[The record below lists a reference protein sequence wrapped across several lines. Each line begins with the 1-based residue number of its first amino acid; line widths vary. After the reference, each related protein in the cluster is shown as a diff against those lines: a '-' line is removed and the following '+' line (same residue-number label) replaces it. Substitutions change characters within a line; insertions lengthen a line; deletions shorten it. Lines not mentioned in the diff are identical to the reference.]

1 MCLNTTLAI
10 WLMGTLYL
18 IHLSKTFEI
27 FCLLLLLTFYLV
39 VLSLPLTFGVNLLLS
54 QIFLNYLA
62 PFPFTPQTNVAHQN
76 PLQCALKTSL
86 IGSASQ
92 SVNQYFFQQNEF
104 AWDPWL
110 QKSYGY
116 IMDMKGTCQL
126 CEVTEL
132 FKDETLLKY
141 MKKVA
146 AYICTA

>member
-39 VLSLPLTFGVNLLLS
+39 VLSLPLAFGVNLLLS

-62 PFPFTPQTNVAHQN
+62 PFSFTPQTNVAHQN

-104 AWDPWL
+104 A
-110 QKSYGY
+110 
-116 IMDMKGTCQL
+116 
-126 CEVTEL
+126 
-132 FKDETLLKY
+132 
-141 MKKVA
+141 
-146 AYICTA
+146 